1 MINKIIVRRNPRFKN
16 SDFKEFTFKPG
27 LNIIVGPN
35 TSGKSSL
42 LSIIRQFNGYEGNFW
57 SNTTQ
62 DFEYY
67 NSHVL
72 RLKYSHSIVEGK
84 ISKLV
89 EYQPQELHEQN
100 NLNFMQSSIFTAV
113 NSKFQSNGEGRYS
126 YHEEFFQKLTNNSK
140 LDDKQIQTLID
151 KKLEFD
157 NNLIL
162 IADEPDNSMSLIMQF
177 GLFEYFKNLCNVN
190 PRLQVII
197 ATHSLAAYC
206 MKDVNIIEM
215 NKNWIA
221 KTIKKCK
228 MALQS

>member
-16 SDFKEFTFKPG
+16 SDFREFTFKPG

-42 LSIIRQFNGYEGNFW
+42 LSIIRQFNGYTENFW

-62 DFEYY
+62 NFENY
-67 NSHVL
+67 NAYTSQ
-72 RLKYSHSIVEGK
+72 LKSSNTIVDGK

-89 EYQPQELHEQN
+89 EYKPQELREEN

-113 NSKFQSNGEGRYS
+113 QSKFQSNGEGRYS
-126 YHEEFFQKLTNNSK
+126 YHEEFFQRLMNDNK
-140 LDDKQIQTLID
+140 LDENQIKILVD

-162 IADEPDNSMSLIMQF
+162 VADEPDNSMSLIMQF
-177 GLFEYFKNLCNVN
+177 GLFEYFKNLCKINS
-190 PRLQVII
+190 RLQVII

-228 MALQS
+228 MALQ